1 MMTNMNAKPN
11 KGRPKHF
18 NASDIDNMAQRVRA
32 NFINSLSG
40 FKSGNLIGTRSANS
54 KDGTQG
60 IDNLS
65 VVSSVFHIGAHPPL
79 LGMIMRP
86 HTVPRDTLQNIKDT
100 GEYTINHICTSIV
113 EKAHQTS
120 ANYDTN
126 LSEFEQLGLTP
137 QISDQVKAPYVLES
151 HIKLGMQVQ
160 DIQLLAI
167 NQTELV
173 IGQIVEVIVE
183 PQWVSEDGYVDI
195 EAAESIAISSLD
207 SYHSTQRIARY
218 SYAKTNEKLFT
229 IPVKSVVE
237 R

>member
-1 MMTNMNAKPN
+1 MTKMNKKSVNVDP
-11 KGRPKHF
+11 RHF

-40 FKSGNLIGTRSANS
+40 FKSGNLIGTRSANK
-54 KDGTQG
+54 KDGTSG
-60 IDNLS
+60 IDNLA

-100 GEYTINHICTSIV
+100 GEYTINHICNAMV

-120 ANYDTN
+120 ARYDTQ
-126 LSEFEQLGLTP
+126 LSEFEQIGFTP
-137 QISDQVKAPYVLES
+137 QTTDQVKAPYVQES
-151 HIKLGMQVQ
+151 RIKLGMQVQ

-173 IGQIVEVIVE
+173 IGQVVEVIVE
-183 PQWVSEDGYVDI
+183 PQWVSDDGYVDI
-195 EAAESIAISSLD
+195 EAAESVAISSLD
-207 SYHSTQRIARY
+207 SYHSTKRIARFA
-218 SYAKTNEKLFT
+218 YAKANEKLLT
-229 IPVKSVVE
+229 IPVRKA
-237 R
+237 